1 MNTLLRLGS
10 VLWWLAIGIW
20 FAMIVTAGIAAAF
33 VFGNLKPTG
42 LVLPDHPVSEALHW
56 RYAAGRVMIDVFFT
70 VDIGQAVAATL
81 GTVAIVGMAIGAP
94 ALRRRWSFRVQV
106 LAFLIAIASFAS
118 YATML
123 APSMNRTL
131 RDQWAAAEAGD
142 EVEAERLRAIFDD
155 GHQASRGRL
164 NLTFAG
170 ILVAGAAAA
179 VGAAP
184 RGDEAGGPDASDSRL
199 EPPRLR
205 SSPT

>member
-1 MNTLLRLGS
+1 MNLVLRLAS
-10 VLWWLAIGIW
+10 VLWWLAVGIW
-20 FAMIVTAGIAAAF
+20 FAMIVTAGISAAF

-56 RYAAGRVMIDVFFT
+56 RYAAGRVMIDVFAT
-70 VDIGQAVAATL
+70 VDIGQAVAAVL
-81 GTVAIVGMAIGAP
+81 GTVAIIGLAIGAP

-106 LAFLIAIASFAS
+106 IAFAIAIASFAS

-131 RDQWAAAEAGD
+131 RDQWAAAQAGD
-142 EVEAERLRAIFDD
+142 EVEAERLRAAFDE

-164 NLTFAG
+164 NLSFAS

-179 VGAAP
+179 IGAAP
-184 RGDEAGGPDASDSRL
+184 RGGDGTAKSDSAL
-199 EPPRLR
+199 EEPRLR
-205 SSPT
+205 SMPA